1 MHSQTIYDGTLAITY
16 LAVRLSAAAVP
27 QRAIA
32 HLAGFVVD
40 DGIDERQHCNLQVC
54 GVLVLIQTARK
65 VYNQRLQGISVR
77 YHSAVSL
84 FFTHI
89 ANCILRMRNSRAVN
103 HPIVPENVFF
113 PLQTSES
120 VPWP

>member
-1 MHSQTIYDGTLAITY
+1 MHTLILYVGSASNTVMHFQTLFSHYNGRLAITY
-16 LAVRLSAAAVP
+16 LAARLSAAAVP

-65 VYNQRLQGISVR
+65 VHNQRLQGISVR
-77 YHSAVSL
+77 YHSA
-84 FFTHI
+84 
-89 ANCILRMRNSRAVN
+89 A
-103 HPIVPENVFF
+103 
-113 PLQTSES
+113 S
-120 VPWP
+120 V